1 MNRYENITKN
11 QQSHSDVPPRTTLL
25 GKRPL
30 FWLTRTD
37 KPQKLWGD
45 GGVIL
50 HVLFLKLIVTVLVNS
65 SPTISGRNGSSVL
78 KILRWTEVHKVL
90 LRFFL
95 SIKTDT
101 IALSGFALKI
111 DDLFFEISEI
121 FLFDFDV

>member
-1 MNRYENITKN
+1 M
-11 QQSHSDVPPRTTLL
+11 
-25 GKRPL
+25 
-30 FWLTRTD
+30 
-37 KPQKLWGD
+37 
-45 GGVIL
+45 
-50 HVLFLKLIVTVLVNS
+50 LFLKLIVTVLVNS